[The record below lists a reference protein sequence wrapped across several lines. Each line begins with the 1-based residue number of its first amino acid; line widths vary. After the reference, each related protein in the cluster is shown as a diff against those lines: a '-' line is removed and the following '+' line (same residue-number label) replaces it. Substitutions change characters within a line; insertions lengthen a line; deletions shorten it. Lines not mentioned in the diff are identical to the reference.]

1 MTKNTVKT
9 HNGVEANILKEVI
22 HSTNL
27 ARILAVIP
35 NYEWTCHA
43 CGNTNVPGISICKDC
58 GCDGYASVP
67 NIKRFRQAYLNKG
80 GKIFSS
86 AAMQNS
92 FSADPQKTANK
103 TLDNLNTT
111 FEGNE
116 HIFEYL
122 DYYIHLPIQPEYAVL
137 ITGSWGSGKSSLVRR
152 AVRESGVK
160 QIISVSLYGITD
172 FQGIEDEF
180 FRQLHP
186 VLASKGMAIAGK
198 IAKGIL
204 KSTLKI
210 DLSKNESAT
219 ISVPELE
226 LPSFLK
232 DTEGCILVF
241 DDLERCS
248 INICDLLGYINHFV
262 ELNGYKVILIANET
276 EIIGRATSGI
286 EEQQPYRQIKE
297 KLIGKT
303 FEVTPDMKSA
313 VSAFLENGTSEIV
326 REVFQKN
333 EKLIQKLF
341 EASTYKNLRHLR
353 QALLDFDRLLRSLT
367 SEAKEKD
374 ALITH
379 LLTIFLIF
387 SFEIKSAKINPD
399 DIAHIDRSL
408 AMQVYFKNGDGKT
421 QELVKSLTSKYQE
434 FGVQDTLLE
443 PSLWYSFFAKGI
455 INIEGIKKSILQSS
469 YFYTDTTPNW
479 IKLWHF
485 FEMRDEDF
493 ERIYSLVESEFDDM
507 KYEEVGTVNHVV
519 STFLLLSDKELIKRN
534 KSEIINTG
542 KKIIEKLRNQNK
554 LPLPAKFPNNWNVE
568 SGWGGLGYHSKD
580 AIEFK
585 EFLKFIDDQ
594 AEMGR
599 PASRREEAE
608 ELLELMAKDTDKFFR
623 SLILNNDPDNRF
635 YDIPILTHIDATRFV
650 DEFLNLDGRQ
660 QRLVA
665 YMFDTRYEYENF
677 NLKLKEELIWIKA
690 VIDFLEQ
697 EYVKRKGKLSS
708 YTIRN
713 TIDES
718 LSKSK
723 AKLEN
728 V

>member
-1 MTKNTVKT
+1 MAKNTVKT
-9 HNGVEANILKEVI
+9 INGVDSNIFKEVI
-22 HSTNL
+22 HSTDP
-27 ARILAVIP
+27 ARTLVGIP
-35 NYEWTCHA
+35 NYEWSCHA
-43 CGNTNVPGISICKDC
+43 CGNTNTPGTSFCKDC
-58 GCDGYASVP
+58 GCDGFASVSK
-67 NIKRFRQAYLNKG
+67 IKRFRQIYINKG
-80 GKIFSS
+80 GKIISS
-86 AAMQNS
+86 AAMQDS
-92 FSADPQKTANK
+92 FSADFQKAAYK

-111 FEGNE
+111 FEGND

-137 ITGSWGSGKSSLVRR
+137 ITGPWGSGKSSLVRR
-152 AVRESGVK
+152 ALRESGVK

-172 FQGIEDEF
+172 FEGIENEF

-219 ISVPELE
+219 LSVPELE
-226 LPSFLK
+226 LPSYLR

-248 INICDLLGYINHFV
+248 IDICDLLGYINHFV
-262 ELNGYKVILIANET
+262 ELNGYKAILIANET
-276 EIIGRATSGI
+276 EIIGRTKSGD

-303 FEVTPDMKSA
+303 FEVTPDLKSA
-313 VSAFLENGTSEIV
+313 VSAFLENGTSEMV

-341 EASTYKNLRHLR
+341 EASNYKNLRHLR
-353 QALLDFDRLLRSLT
+353 QALLDFDRLLRSLP

-387 SFEIKSAKINPD
+387 SFEIKSAKINLD
-399 DIAHIDRSL
+399 DIAYIDRNL
-408 AMQVYFKNGDGKT
+408 TMQVYFKIGDGKT
-421 QELVKSLTSKYQE
+421 QELVKYLISKYQE
-434 FGVQDTLLE
+434 FVVQDTLLE
-443 PSLWYSFFAKGI
+443 PSLWHSFFAKGI
-455 INIEGIKKSILQSS
+455 INIESIKKSILQSS
-469 YFYTDTTPNW
+469 YFYTDNTPNW

-493 ERIYSLVESEFDDM
+493 ERICSLVESEFDDM

-519 STFLLLSDKELIKRN
+519 STFLLLSDKGLIKRN
-534 KSEIINTG
+534 KSEIIKTG

-554 LPLPAKFPNNWNVE
+554 LPPPAKFPNNWNVE
-568 SGWGGLGYHSKD
+568 SGCGSLGYHSKN

-585 EFLKFIDDQ
+585 EFLKFINDQ
-594 AEMGR
+594 AEIGQ
-599 PASRREEAE
+599 PARRKAEAE

-635 YDIPILTHIDATRFV
+635 YDVPILTYIDATRFV
-650 DEFLNLDGRQ
+650 DEFLNLEARQ

-665 YMFDTRYEYENF
+665 HMFDARYEYENF

-697 EYVKRKGKLSS
+697 EYITRKGKISS

-723 AKLEN
+723 AKLES